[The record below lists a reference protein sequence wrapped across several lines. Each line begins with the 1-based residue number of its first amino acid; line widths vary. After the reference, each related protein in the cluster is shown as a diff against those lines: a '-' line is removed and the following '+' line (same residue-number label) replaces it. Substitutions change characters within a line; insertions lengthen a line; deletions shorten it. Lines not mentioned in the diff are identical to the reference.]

1 MRIDDVSKSLNITK
15 AQIRYYEKVG
25 LLKIP
30 RDANQYHVLKY
41 PLNLSGIYTISTYHI
56 DNLNRSRNKNKT
68 MDKMIV
74 DITKKVMKKLEE

>member
-15 AQIRYYEKVG
+15 SQIRYYEKVG

-30 RDANQYHVLKY
+30 RDANQYRY
-41 PLNLSGIYTISTYHI
+41 FTISTYHI

-68 MDKMIV
+68 MDKMI
-74 DITKKVMKKLEE
+74 DGIAKKVMKKLEE

>member
-15 AQIRYYEKVG
+15 SQIRYYEKVG

-41 PLNLSGIYTISTYHI
+41 PLNLSGIYTISTY
-56 DNLNRSRNKNKT
+56 
-68 MDKMIV
+68 
-74 DITKKVMKKLEE
+74 